1 MKGDTIREGRKE
13 EGHTLTDIRT
23 MNTVVIGPTKRTM
36 EAPNFQANHQ
46 KITVPSLRQNIK
58 KKATS
63 IFLASATGEEVMRI
77 PQQCITT

>member
-46 KITVPSLRQNIK
+46 RITVPSPCQNI
-58 KKATS
+58 ATS
-63 IFLASATGEEVMRI
+63 IFLASTTGEEVMRI